1 MKLSKLISIAVI
13 FVIVQ
18 GCKNKSNDEDLS
30 SINEVEAVVES
41 GMTAVSGSLDEQSN
55 SSFAFQSVKAN
66 SIWSTL
72 LIDKAQAAACSRAF
86 LQSCSNGVKEI
97 EYSNCSTL
105 NGVRQMEGHVKLT
118 FSNSSCAM
126 SSNGDSVTRTYNTEI
141 SGPRG
146 GVVSN
151 SSDAAQDYRLGTAYG
166 GGAKITKTSLGY
178 NLDILGKHKRM
189 DRNGRQLFNVSVRTL
204 QTLEV
209 TGGLSRA
216 ARRVSNGQLEV
227 NHNLAKFSSVIT
239 ANNIQ
244 WGDCSCYPV
253 SGSLSIAFS
262 GTKTGSATVTFTN
275 ECGVA
280 SLQENGQTSKIEL
293 SYCE

>member
-1 MKLSKLISIAVI
+1 MKFSKLITIAMI
-13 FVIVQ
+13 FAVAQ
-18 GCKNKSNDEDLS
+18 GCKNKNADEDNS
-30 SINEVEAVVES
+30 SISETEAVVES
-41 GMTAVSGSLDEQSN
+41 GMTAVSGSMDEQSN
-55 SSFAFQSVKAN
+55 SSFAFQSVKPN

-72 LIDKAQAAACSRAF
+72 LIDRAQAATCSRAY
-86 LQSCSNGVKEI
+86 LQSCSAGVKQI
-97 EYSNCSTL
+97 EYSDCSTL
-105 NGVRQMEGHVKLT
+105 NGVRQMAGNVKLS
-118 FSNSSCAM
+118 FSNASCTLN
-126 SSNGDSVTRTYNTEI
+126 SNGDYVTRTYSTAI
-141 SGPRG
+141 TGPRG

-151 SSDAAQDYRLGTAYG
+151 SSDSATDYRGTSYG
-166 GGAKITKTSLGY
+166 GGAKLTKTAAGY

-204 QTLEV
+204 QPLEV
-209 TGGLSRA
+209 TGGLTRA
-216 ARRVSNGQLEV
+216 ARHVSNGQLEV

-239 ANNIQ
+239 ANDIA

-262 GTKTGSATVTFTN
+262 GSKTGSATVTFTN

>member
-1 MKLSKLISIAVI
+1 MKYSKLITIAVI
-13 FVIVQ
+13 FAVTQ
-18 GCKNKSNDEDLS
+18 GCKNKTADEDVS
-30 SINEVEAVVES
+30 SVNDVEAVVES

-55 SSFAFQSVKAN
+55 SSFAFQSVKSN

-72 LIDKAQAAACSRAF
+72 LIDKAYAASCSRAF
-86 LQSCSNGVKEI
+86 LQACSSGVKQI
-97 EYSNCSTL
+97 DYSNCSTP
-105 NGVRQMEGHVKLT
+105 NGVRQMEGNVKLT
-118 FSNSSCAM
+118 FSNSSCTM
-126 SSNGDSVTRTYNTEI
+126 SANGDSVTRTYNTEI

-146 GVVSN
+146 GVVTN
-151 SSDAAQDYRLGTAYG
+151 SSDAAQDYRGTSYG
-166 GGAKITKTSLGY
+166 GGAKITKTASGY

-189 DRNGRQLFNVSVRTL
+189 QRNGRQLFDVSIRSL
-204 QTLEV
+204 QSLEV
-209 TGGLSRA
+209 TGGLGRS
-216 ARRVSNGQLEV
+216 ARHVSNGQLEV

-262 GTKTGSATVTFTN
+262 GSKTGSSTVTFTN

-280 SLQENGQTSKIEL
+280 SLEENGQITKIEL